1 MQRKTMTYTTHTDPA
16 LSGTS
21 VWRRLSDL
29 RANLAERRAQ
39 DRSYRTT
46 VRELSALSD
55 RDLLDMGIHPAD
67 IDSIARQ
74 AAYGA

>member
-1 MQRKTMTYTTHTDPA
+1 
-16 LSGTS
+16 
-21 VWRRLSDL
+21 
-29 RANLAERRAQ
+29 
-39 DRSYRTT
+39 